1 MRRALSILLLF
12 LLGAGPLLRA
22 GQDPVRRG
30 LRLLE
35 EGKAGKAYALLQE
48 GVAGLRKAKK
58 EPPPELLY
66 DLGLAALKSGKEE
79 EARTAFLE
87 ALVGAKGKKPGV
99 EAFSGWGLGAALWRL
114 AAKAEK
120 AGPGGLDQ
128 ALKLVEG
135 ARDAWIRALLRNP
148 SPAPLR
154 RNIERANKKIEELK
168 KRKKEREKKKKEQKN
183 KNKKNKEDRKK
194 KDQSGGKKKK
204 EENRKRQKPARR
216 KKKENP
222 SPGKKEEKKKREQGR
237 EKKNNQKKRE
247 RPSPDKKKLS
257 KEERRKLA
265 MSPEQVKKLMDI
277 LKEMEKERARL
288 EKALVPAPAKGGKG
302 W

>member
-1 MRRALSILLLF
+1 MRRTLSILLLF
-12 LLGAGPLLRA
+12 LLSAGPLLRA

-35 EGKAGKAYALLQE
+35 EGKTGKAYALLEE
-48 GVAGLRKAKK
+48 GVAGLRKARK

-66 DLGLAALKSGKEE
+66 DLGLAALKSGKVE
-79 EARTAFLE
+79 EARAAFLE
-87 ALVGAKGKKPGV
+87 AMVGAGGKRPGV

-114 AAKAEK
+114 AQKAEK
-120 AGPGGLDQ
+120 AGPAGLDQ

-148 SPAPLR
+148 SLAPLR

-168 KRKKEREKKKKEQKN
+168 KRKKEREKKKKEE

-194 KDQSGGKKKK
+194 KGQSGGKKKK
-204 EENRKRQKPARR
+204 EENRERQKPARR

-257 KEERRKLA
+257 KKERRKLA